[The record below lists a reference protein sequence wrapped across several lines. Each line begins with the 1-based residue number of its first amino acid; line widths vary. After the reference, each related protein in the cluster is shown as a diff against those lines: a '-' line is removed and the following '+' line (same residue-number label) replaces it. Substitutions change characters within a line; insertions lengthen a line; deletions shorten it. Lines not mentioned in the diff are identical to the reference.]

1 MTGPDA
7 RIHVEARPT
16 DRAVRLTLPGAGCAD
31 VRLDMDAAAA
41 RELAAALLDALTV
54 LKVG

>member
-1 MTGPDA
+1 MTAPDA
-7 RIHVEARPT
+7 RIHVEARRT
-16 DRAVRLTLPGAGCAD
+16 DRAVRLTVSAPGRAD

-41 RELAAALLDALTV
+41 ALLDAVTV